1 MHLSMHAQT
10 FGTLT
15 NTQVGIKEMV
25 HRIFKGIVPRTN
37 RKNIDL
43 DLLRRYNTLFAIRHL
58 VDGGI
63 DPRFARS
70 CAGFTSSNF
79 GHLFSNW
86 YLTEDKSSNE
96 ENEEDLD
103 NCSKIKKH
111 QFLSKFVSIKLFLT
125 FFFNLVTSS
134 EDFISGI
141 SLKKKMSKQGRDN
154 LLSSLPNLKTEL
166 LASYKDIGFGAA
178 LLYFTQSISWYEFAS
193 YTIEELNGTFS
204 NVSLHINDFITID
217 EEDYDKSYAIIR
229 RFFKHKGNNEKYYA
243 FMAIN

>member
-1 MHLSMHAQT
+1 MHFSMYAQT

-79 GHLFSNW
+79 GHLFSNGTRTNW
-86 YLTEDKSSNE
+86 DFWNSSQKYIH
-96 ENEEDLD
+96 
-103 NCSKIKKH
+103 S
-111 QFLSKFVSIKLFLT
+111 T
-125 FFFNLVTSS
+125 F
-134 EDFISGI
+134 
-141 SLKKKMSKQGRDN
+141 
-154 LLSSLPNLKTEL
+154 
-166 LASYKDIGFGAA
+166 
-178 LLYFTQSISWYEFAS
+178 LLYE
-193 YTIEELNGTFS
+193 
-204 NVSLHINDFITID
+204 SL
-217 EEDYDKSYAIIR
+217 
-229 RFFKHKGNNEKYYA
+229 
-243 FMAIN
+243 